1 MRFLG
6 WLLVFGLAWAPSGW
20 ADDVVRATLPN
31 GLRVVIVPDH
41 LAPVVTTEMNYLTG
55 SVDAPNGFPGTAHAV
70 EHMMFRGSKDLDRGQ
85 LAVVGAQLGGEYNA
99 DTTETVTQ
107 YKYTVPAADL
117 AVPLRIEA
125 GRMRDLTLS
134 QADWAQERGAIEQ
147 EVARDLSNPFYTF
160 MTQAQALLF
169 AGTPYAHDALGTRP
183 SFDATDAA
191 RLRRFYDTWYAPNN
205 AILVIVGDVDP
216 ATALAMAR
224 TAFDGVKPHALP
236 AHPGVA
242 LQPITA
248 KTLKLPTDFPI
259 GIVALAYRMPGWKQ
273 KDFAAADI
281 LGDVLGSE
289 RGALYGLVP
298 DGKALMAEFSFDPKP
313 DVGIGL
319 ALAAFPKGE
328 DPAATLAAVRKV
340 IADIARNGAPAA
352 LVEASKRREVAQ
364 LGFQANSISGLA
376 ERWSQALAFRG
387 MASPDD
393 VAKAYEAVTVAD
405 VDRLAKQL
413 LQPEHAITAILTPRE
428 AGVPVSQ
435 SKFGGEES
443 FASVPDHPVVLPD
456 WAKAALGTPH
466 VPAPVKPPFET
477 TLANGIRLIVQPE
490 HVSHT
495 ISLFGYVRTSS
506 DLQQP
511 AGKDGVAGIMR
522 ELFGYGTE
530 AHDRLAFRAAV
541 DDIAASVS
549 AGPNFSLRV
558 LTPDFDK
565 GLALLAENE
574 LHPAFPAA
582 AFATV
587 RRQIARSVAGQ
598 LQSPD
603 YLFSRAIERA
613 ILPKDDP
620 SLREATPETVGS
632 VTLAD
637 VKAYAASVLRPD
649 LTTIVVVGDIAP
661 DAAQKAVEA
670 HFGGWKAEGPTPA
683 VDLPPVGLSGPSDGQ
698 VRDASAR
705 QASVIMGETVG
716 APVGSPDR
724 YALLVGNTIL
734 GSGFSSQLY
743 RDLRVRT
750 GYVYSVSSSFD
761 WSRTRADY
769 SVSFGADPQNVGKAR
784 TLVVRDLK
792 GMQSEAVSEGEL
804 AQAKAEMLRQLT
816 MGRASV
822 NAIAGTFL
830 RLAELGLPMDQEN
843 KAADAYASMTGSAV
857 RQAFAQWVRPDN
869 LAVVVKGP

>member
-1 MRFLG
+1 MAAALM
-6 WLLVFGLAWAPSGW
+6 FGLAAAPPGR
-20 ADDVVRATLPN
+20 ADDVLRATLPN

-55 SVDAPNGFPGTAHAV
+55 SNDAPKGFPGTAHAT

-85 LAVVGAQLGGEYNA
+85 LAILGAQLGGQYNA

-107 YKYTVPAADL
+107 YTYTVPAADL

-134 QADWAQERGAIEQ
+134 QADWTQERGAIEQ

-160 MTQAQALLF
+160 LAQAQALLF
-169 AGTPYAHDALGTRP
+169 AGTPYEHDALGTRS
-183 SFDATDAA
+183 SFDATDAP
-191 RLRRFYDTWYAPNN
+191 RLRQFYDTWYAPNN

-216 ATALAMAR
+216 QATLAAVR

-236 AHPGVA
+236 AHPGVSVR
-242 LQPITA
+242 PITA
-248 KTLKLPTDFPI
+248 KTLRLPTDFPV
-259 GIVALAYRMPGWKQ
+259 GIVALAYRMPGWKS

-298 DGKALMAEFSFDPKP
+298 DGKALLSQFSYSPKP

-328 DPAATLAAVRKV
+328 DPASTLASVRGV
-340 IADIARNGAPAA
+340 IADIAKNGAPPE
-352 LVEASKRREVAQ
+352 LVEASKRQEIAQ

-376 ERWSQALAFRG
+376 GRWSQALAFRG
-387 MASPDD
+387 LSSPDD
-393 VAKAYEAVTVAD
+393 VAKAYDAVTVAD
-405 VDRLAKQL
+405 VNRLARAL
-413 LQPEHAITAILTPRE
+413 LQPEHAITAILTPRQ
-428 AGVPVSQ
+428 AGAPVSQ
-435 SKFGGEES
+435 SKFGGAES
-443 FASVPDHPVVLPD
+443 FASVPDHPVELPD

-466 VPAPVKPPFET
+466 VPTMETAPFET
-477 TLANGIRLIVQPE
+477 KLANGIRLVVQPE

-495 ISLFGYVRTSS
+495 ISLFGYVRTESN
-506 DLQQP
+506 LQQP
-511 AGKDGVAGIMR
+511 KGKDGVAGIMR
-522 ELFGYGTE
+522 ELFGYGTGT
-530 AHDRLAFRAAV
+530 HDRLAFRAAV
-541 DDIAASVS
+541 DDIAASLS

-565 GLALLAENE
+565 GLQLLAENE
-574 LHPAFPAA
+574 LRPAFPEA
-582 AFATV
+582 AFTTV

-603 YLFSRAIERA
+603 YLFDRAIDKA

-620 SLREATPETVGS
+620 SLREATPETVNA

-637 VKAYAASVLRPD
+637 VKAYAASILRPD
-649 LTTIVVVGDIAP
+649 LTTIVVVGDITP
-661 DAAQKAVEA
+661 EAAQKAIEA
-670 HFGGWKAEGPTPA
+670 HFGGWQAEGPTPQ
-683 VDLPPVGLSGPSDGQ
+683 VDLHPVDLSVASDGQ
-698 VRDASAR
+698 VHDASAR
-705 QASVIMGETVG
+705 QVSVIMGETVG
-716 APVGSPDR
+716 APVSGPDR

-743 RDLRVRT
+743 RDLRIRT
-750 GYVYSVSSSFD
+750 GYVYTVSSAFD

-784 TLVVRDLK
+784 ALVVRDLK
-792 GMQSEAVSEGEL
+792 GMQTEAVSEEEL
-804 AQAKAEMLRQLT
+804 IQAKAQILRQLT

-830 RLAELGLPMDQEN
+830 RLAELGLPLDQEN
-843 KAADAYASMTGSAV
+843 KAAEAYASMTEAAV
-857 RQAFAQWVRPDN
+857 RQAFAQWVRPDD